1 MKIILAILITVS
13 AIVYGPVD
21 TLAGTVLV
29 GIVIGLLDS

>member
-1 MKIILAILITVS
+1 MKITAAITITAF
-13 AIVYGPVD
+13 AIVYGPVN